1 MTQRPKPTILPSSYT
16 QTTSPETFP
25 TPTHGD
31 VSWHTLISSPQTE
44 STDLCAGIA
53 ICPPNTGHL
62 CAHRHT
68 QAELY
73 HILAGEGDVTIDG
86 VTSRVRAG
94 STIFIPSDAEHGIV
108 NTGTVDLRWF
118 YVFPTGSFGDIVY
131 RFKEDGKD
139 GGEGKGTE
147 KAKL

>member
-1 MTQRPKPTILPSSYT
+1 MIPKPKPTILPSSYT
-16 QTTSPETFP
+16 RTIPPESFP

-53 ICPPNTGHL
+53 TCPPDTGHL

-68 QAELY
+68 QAEIY
-73 HILAGEGDVTIDG
+73 HILEGEGDVTIDG
-86 VTSRVRAG
+86 VVSRVRAG
-94 STIFIPSDAEHGIV
+94 STVFIPSDAEHGIV
-108 NTGTVDLRWF
+108 NTGNVDLRWF

-131 RFKEDGKD
+131 RFRGDE
-139 GGEGKGTE
+139 GEGKGKE